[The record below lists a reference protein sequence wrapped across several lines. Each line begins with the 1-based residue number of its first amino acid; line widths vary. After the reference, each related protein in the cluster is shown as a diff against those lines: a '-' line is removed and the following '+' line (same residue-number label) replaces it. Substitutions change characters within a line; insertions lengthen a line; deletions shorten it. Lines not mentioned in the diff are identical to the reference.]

1 MPILHWLDREKHV
14 RAAETVPYRLLEADD
29 THSAGDPAAPNML
42 IQGDNLDALKAL
54 LPFYAGRVKCI
65 FIDPPYNTKS
75 AFDHYDDNLEHS
87 KWLEMIFP
95 RMSLMRQLLSE
106 NGVIFVSIDDNE
118 GHYLK
123 VIADEIFG
131 RGNFIANVVWRKN
144 YSPKS
149 SARHFSE
156 DHDHI
161 LVYAADA
168 EILVPTQCQEPK
180 NKTRHIRIPT
190 KI

>member
-54 LPFYAGRVKCI
+54 LPFYAGRAKCI
-65 FIDPPYNTKS
+65 YMDGPYNTRS

-87 KWLEMIFP
+87 IWIGMIAP
-95 RMSLMRQLLSE
+95 RLSVLWDLLS
-106 NGVIFVSIDDNE
+106 NDGSIWISIDDNE

-123 VIADEIFG
+123 VICD
-131 RGNFIANVVWRKN
+131 
-144 YSPKS
+144 
-149 SARHFSE
+149 
-156 DHDHI
+156 
-161 LVYAADA
+161 
-168 EILVPTQCQEPK
+168 
-180 NKTRHIRIPT
+180 
-190 KI
+190 